1 MSLDS
6 VDKHFAL
13 DVQGLSRLKLGAK
26 NNSEEALKEASQQFE
41 ALFFQ
46 SMLKSMRAAIPK
58 SDLLG
63 SSQTEFYESML
74 DQQWSQ
80 ELAGRGIGLADQ
92 LVASLSS
99 QKQLAAKINEASA
112 LANIPRVAPKNLQG
126 FETRVHSVPSTS
138 AVPKNDMALKN
149 NPLSAPEEASSSHPH
164 PPSISAN
171 TPGPAVK
178 NESSEFF
185 RRLAPSATKASRA
198 TGVPA
203 ELILAQAALETGWGK
218 HKITTPEGD
227 NSFNLFGIKAGD
239 NWQGRTTAVTTHE
252 YVNGVRTEVIGK
264 FRVYDSY
271 EQSFTDYATL
281 LGNNARYKDVLT
293 ADNAE
298 QAAWALQEGGYATD
312 PRYAEKLIAV
322 INQGRGGL
330 TSG

>member
-26 NNSEEALKEASQQFE
+26 NNSEEALREASQQFE
-41 ALFFQ
+41 AMLFQ

-58 SDLLG
+58 SDLMG
-63 SSQTEFYESML
+63 SSQTEFYESMM

-92 LVASLSS
+92 LIASLSN
-99 QKQLAAKINEASA
+99 QKQLSEKINA
-112 LANIPRVAPKNLQG
+112 ANSLVDMPRVAPKNLQG
-126 FETRVHSVPSTS
+126 FEPRIHSASPTS
-138 AVPKNDMALKN
+138 AVPRNDAALKN
-149 NPLSAPEEASSSHPH
+149 NPLTAQGQTNSYSYASST
-164 PPSISAN
+164 SA
-171 TPGPAVK
+171 TTSGQTVR

-185 RRLAPSATKASRA
+185 RRLAPSATEASRA

-218 HKITTPEGD
+218 HQITTAEGD
-227 NSFNLFGIKAGD
+227 NSFNVFGIKAGAS
-239 NWQGRTTAVTTHE
+239 WQGQTTSVTTHE
-252 YVNGVRTEVIGK
+252 YVNGVRTEMVDK

-271 EQSFTDYATL
+271 EQSFTDYANV

-293 ADNAE
+293 AGNAE

>member
-1 MSLDS
+1 MSIGS
-6 VDKHFAL
+6 VDKQFAL
-13 DVQGLSRLKLGAK
+13 DIQGLNRLKLGAK
-26 NNSEEALKEASQQFE
+26 NNTEEALKEATQQFE

-63 SSQTEFYESML
+63 SSQTEFYESLM

-92 LVASLSS
+92 LIASLSS
-99 QKQLAAKINEASA
+99 QKQLSEKINEASA
-112 LANIPRVAPKNLQG
+112 LADIPRIAPKNLHG
-126 FETRVHSVPSTS
+126 FETRVRSVPVAS
-138 AVPKNDMALKN
+138 AVPRSDVALKN
-149 NPLSAPEEASSSHPH
+149 NPLSALEKASSSHPYR
-164 PPSISAN
+164 PSISA
-171 TPGPAVK
+171 TTSGPDAR

-185 RRLAPSATKASRA
+185 RRLAPSATEASRA

-218 HKITTPEGD
+218 HEITTAEGD
-227 NSFNLFGIKAGD
+227 NSFNLFGIKAGG

-252 YVNGVRTEVIGK
+252 YVNGVRTEVIDK

-271 EQSFTDYATL
+271 EQSFKDYAKL
-281 LGNNARYKDVLT
+281 LVNNARYKDVLT
-293 ADNAE
+293 AGNAE
-298 QAAWALQEGGYATD
+298 LAAWALQEAGYATD

-322 INQGRGGL
+322 INRGRGGL